1 MEKKK
6 YSDRPS
12 STTVTVT
19 AKADV
24 GLRQL
29 LLAAVIMAVRAL
41 PPQTDTH
48 TWIDKGDR
56 HGAKIL
62 AALSRRRVTIPSSI
76 VCALNLQVLILE
88 GVFCI
93 ARRV

>member
-41 PPQTDTH
+41 PPQ
-48 TWIDKGDR
+48 INRQASNDR
-56 HGAKIL
+56 EKRHRAKIL
-62 AALSRRRVTIPSSI
+62 AALRRVTIRSSI
-76 VCALNLQVLILE
+76 VCFQPNNN
-88 GVFCI
+88 
-93 ARRV
+93 